1 MKSVNRVVLLGALL
15 PFVCAA
21 ARASGRLTDS
31 AAARLH
37 PGLGTYASAFHRDA
51 ELLPV
56 RVDGKWGFIDP
67 RGRIVVEPRFDEVRA
82 CLGGAAPFRQG
93 GFWGIVSRGDSV
105 LVPAAF
111 RNADILSEWMMA
123 VETSQGWTYMSTGQI
138 AAAAQG
144 DESYRKARTA
154 WSHVSYAGLRY
165 DSLAYG
171 VGAFHDGFA
180 VVGPSGKDR
189 FVSRGLEEWAGGKMT
204 AVSAFGEGLAAVE
217 FQGDSQ
223 GVVIID
229 TAGRRVGRFRHGR
242 EMGSFSS
249 GLAPA
254 RRLPSKESEPS
265 LWGYVDRSGEWRI
278 LASYGEAAEF
288 SEGLGR
294 VSLSAKGPP
303 VWSYIAASGKP
314 LSNESYDW
322 AGDFWN
328 GYAAV
333 CARRGHCGFIDKA
346 GKTVVPLVHDAAVG
360 AMGGLFLVGDAP
372 EGDPG
377 RLVFSYVRKD
387 GRAVWPNAFS
397 LSDSER

>member
-1 MKSVNRVVLLGALL
+1 MTSVNRAVLLGALL
-15 PFVCAA
+15 SFVCPA
-21 ARASGRLTDS
+21 ARASGRLTAS
-31 AAARLH
+31 AADDLYT
-37 PGLGTYASAFHRDA
+37 GLGNIAWAFHRDA

-56 RVDGKWGFIDP
+56 RVEGKWGFIDP
-67 RGRIVVEPRFDEVRA
+67 RGRLVVEPRFDEVRA
-82 CLGGAAPFRQG
+82 CVGGAAPFRQG

-111 RNADILSEWMMA
+111 RNADILSEGMMA
-123 VETSQGWTYMSTGQI
+123 VETSQGWTYLSTGQI
-138 AAAAQG
+138 AAAAKG

-154 WSHVSYAGLRY
+154 WSFVSYAGLRF
-165 DSLAYG
+165 DSIPYG

-180 VVGPSGKDR
+180 VVGPMGHDR
-189 FVSRGLEEWAGGKMT
+189 LVSRGLDEWAGGTMT

-254 RRLPSKESEPS
+254 LNLPATEREQA
-265 LWGYVDRSGEWRI
+265 LWGYVDRSGEWAVPPRY
-278 LASYGEAAEF
+278 AKAADF
-288 SEGLGR
+288 SEGMAH
-294 VSLSAKGPP
+294 VSDVAGEGHRHGFVSP
-303 VWSYIAASGKP
+303 SGKLAIP
-314 LSNESYDW
+314 LSFIW

-328 GYAAV
+328 GYAPV
-333 CARRGHCGFIDKA
+333 CLKRGRCGFIDKT
-346 GKTVVPLVHDAAVG
+346 GKPAVKLEHDAAVG
-360 AMGGLFLVGDAP
+360 AMGGLFLVGDAA

-377 RLVFSYVRKD
+377 RLIFSYVRKD

-397 LSDSER
+397 LPD